1 MKKKILYWDT
11 TLDPIDYPNK
21 IRKKFFNLSLRNRKR
36 FVNWLGKISY
46 KYHNQLNWWIK
57 LPSSRDPNKS
67 NLFKNIIILK
77 ILHEIKSKDEN
88 LILKVDTKEFRNTIY
103 RNVSP
108 KKIRKIEI
116 DKKKNHRGLFF
127 LIKNIIYILFI
138 YSLVNF
144 LTKKKEINH
153 LDKVTLIDTFIDHR
167 QGNDDVIYPNLQKFI
182 MRKYSKNIFFVPTFI
197 INRNLLNTFEKIR
210 VFSKKNYIFK
220 ENYLSLSD
228 ITQSLFEILF
238 KKSFNENFKKYDRI
252 DCSPILKQELN
263 SKKDFYSELISKL
276 NFLFIKKLKK
286 ENLNI
291 KKSINRFENQSVDRA
306 WNLGFR
312 TFFPKAE
319 ILGYQGNLYYPQQPH
334 QTPTFYEE
342 RAKVIPNKIIV
353 TSKYFRK
360 PRQEFYK
367 NLKVIVGPSIE
378 KQDIFKKTK
387 INHNYKYVL
396 ALSGIYSLDKKL
408 LDWTI
413 YALKKNKKLKVILKP
428 HPILPI
434 EKIIDI
440 KNDIFTGQLKV
451 SNENIKKVLEKT
463 QILISSGPTG
473 IVLES
478 LVYGCKLFYLF
489 IDPSDVLLLK
499 NIPVS
504 KSMYEL
510 INGEKELLDKMN
522 KSYFKKI
529 RKKSNNLKELLYTRT
544 NTKNVKLFL

>member
-1 MKKKILYWDT
+1 MNKKIFYWDT

-21 IRKKFFNLSLRNRKR
+21 IRKKFFYLSLKNRKR

-46 KYHNQLNWWIK
+46 KYHNQLSWWIK

-77 ILHEIKSKDEN
+77 VLHDIKIKNEK
-88 LILKVDTKEFRNTIY
+88 LFLKVDTKEFKNTIY
-103 RNVSP
+103 RNINK
-108 KKIRKIEI
+108 KKIEKIEI
-116 DKKKNHRGLFF
+116 KKKNYKGAFF
-127 LIKNIIYILFI
+127 LIKNIIYFLFT
-138 YSLVNF
+138 YSVVNF
-144 LTKKKEINH
+144 FTKKKDIST
-153 LDKVTLIDTFIDHR
+153 LDKVTLIDTFVDHR
-167 QGNDDVIYPNLQKFI
+167 KGNDDVIYPNLQKFI
-182 MRKYSKNIFFVPTFI
+182 MKKHSKNIFFVPTFI
-197 INRNLLNTFEKIR
+197 INRNLLNTFQRIR
-210 VFSKKNYIFK
+210 VFSKKNYLFK

-228 ITQSLFEILF
+228 ITNSLFEILF
-238 KKSFNENFKKYDRI
+238 KKNFDENFKKYDRI
-252 DCSPILKQELN
+252 DCSSILKQELN
-263 SKKDFYSELISKL
+263 SKKDFYSELVSKL

-342 RAKVIPNKIIV
+342 KAKVIPNKIIV
-353 TSKYFRK
+353 TSKYFKK

-387 INHNYKYVL
+387 INHHYKYVL

-408 LDWTI
+408 LEWTI

-434 EKIIDI
+434 DKIIDI
-440 KNDIFTGQLKV
+440 KSDIFKGQLKI
-451 SNENIKKVLEKT
+451 SNENIKNILEKT

-473 IVLES
+473 ILLES

-489 IDPSDVLLLK
+489 IDPSDILLLK
-499 NIPVS
+499 NIPIS

-510 INGEKELLDKMN
+510 INGEKELLNKMN
-522 KSYFKKI
+522 KFHSKKI

-544 NTKNVKLFL
+544 NTKNVQLFV

>member
-1 MKKKILYWDT
+1 MNKKIFYWDT

-21 IRKKFFNLSLRNRKR
+21 IRKKFFYLSLKNRKR

-46 KYHNQLNWWIK
+46 KYHNQLSWWIK

-77 ILHEIKSKDEN
+77 VLHDIKIKNEK
-88 LILKVDTKEFRNTIY
+88 LILKVDTKEFKNTIY
-103 RNVSP
+103 RNINK
-108 KKIRKIEI
+108 KKIEKIEI
-116 DKKKNHRGLFF
+116 KQKNYKGSFF
-127 LIKNIIYILFI
+127 LIKNIIYFLFT
-138 YSLVNF
+138 YSVVNF
-144 LTKKKEINH
+144 FTKKKDIST
-153 LDKVTLIDTFIDHR
+153 LDKVTLIDTFVDHR
-167 QGNDDVIYPNLQKFI
+167 KGNDDVIYPNLQKFI
-182 MRKYSKNIFFVPTFI
+182 MKKHSKNIFFVPTFI
-197 INRNLLNTFEKIR
+197 INRNLLNTFQRIR
-210 VFSKKNYIFK
+210 VFSKKNYLFK

-228 ITQSLFEILF
+228 ITNSLFEILF
-238 KKSFNENFKKYDRI
+238 KKNFDENFKKYDRI
-252 DCSPILKQELN
+252 DCSSILKQELN
-263 SKKDFYSELISKL
+263 SKKDFYSELVSKL

-342 RAKVIPNKIIV
+342 KAKVIPNKIIV
-353 TSKYFRK
+353 TSKYFKK

-387 INHNYKYVL
+387 INHHYKYVL

-408 LDWTI
+408 LEWTI

-434 EKIIDI
+434 DKIIDI
-440 KNDIFTGQLKV
+440 KSDIFKGQLKI
-451 SNENIKKVLEKT
+451 SNENIKNILEKT

-473 IVLES
+473 ILLES

-489 IDPSDVLLLK
+489 IDPSDILLLK
-499 NIPVS
+499 NIPIS

-510 INGEKELLDKMN
+510 INGEKELLNKMN
-522 KSYFKKI
+522 KFHSKKI

-544 NTKNVKLFL
+544 NTKNVQLFV

>member
-1 MKKKILYWDT
+1 MNKKIFYWDT

-21 IRKKFFNLSLRNRKR
+21 IRKKFFYLSLKNRKR

-46 KYHNQLNWWIK
+46 KYHNQLSWWIK

-77 ILHEIKSKDEN
+77 VLHDIKIKNEK
-88 LILKVDTKEFRNTIY
+88 LFLKVDTKEFKNTIY
-103 RNVSP
+103 RNINK
-108 KKIRKIEI
+108 KKIEKIEI
-116 DKKKNHRGLFF
+116 KQKNYKGSFF
-127 LIKNIIYILFI
+127 LIKNIIYFLFT
-138 YSLVNF
+138 YSVVNF
-144 LTKKKEINH
+144 FTKKKDIST
-153 LDKVTLIDTFIDHR
+153 LDKVTLIDTFVDHR
-167 QGNDDVIYPNLQKFI
+167 KGNDDVIYPNLQKFI
-182 MRKYSKNIFFVPTFI
+182 MKKHSKNIFFVPTFI
-197 INRNLLNTFEKIR
+197 INRNLLNTFQRIR
-210 VFSKKNYIFK
+210 VFSKKNYLFK

-228 ITQSLFEILF
+228 ITNSLFEILF
-238 KKSFNENFKKYDRI
+238 KKNFDENFKKYDRI
-252 DCSPILKQELN
+252 DCSSILKQELN
-263 SKKDFYSELISKL
+263 SKKDFYSELVSKL

-342 RAKVIPNKIIV
+342 KAKVIPNKIIV
-353 TSKYFRK
+353 TSKYFKK

-387 INHNYKYVL
+387 INHHYKYVL

-408 LDWTI
+408 LEWTI

-434 EKIIDI
+434 DKIIDT
-440 KNDIFTGQLKV
+440 KSDIFKGQLKI
-451 SNENIKKVLEKT
+451 SNENIKNILEKT

-473 IVLES
+473 ILLES

-489 IDPSDVLLLK
+489 IDPSDILLLK
-499 NIPVS
+499 NIPIS

-510 INGEKELLDKMN
+510 INGEKELLNKMN
-522 KSYFKKI
+522 KFHSKKI

-544 NTKNVKLFL
+544 NTKNVQLFV